1 MISDQQLSERMAAG
15 DQEAFELLVN
25 RYHGPLLNYTTR
37 QLTDRQ
43 KAQDIVQETFIRLI
57 RHMRTHGAL
66 EHVRSWMYRVAQNMC
81 KDYWKSAAYRSEGLA
96 GDELPDPHDPAPDAQ
111 EQVER
116 QETSKEIAASL
127 ESLPDVQQEI
137 IKLRF
142 FHDLK
147 LQEIAD
153 LVDLP
158 LSTVKTHL
166 YNGLRKLKKTLAVEH
181 GSLVQE
187 PVDTHPKRGKRP
199 PGMVRTRPGPGED
212 AEAKRKKTESE
223 VCIHG
228 STIRP

>member
-15 DQEAFELLVN
+15 DQEAFELLVT
-25 RYHGPLLNYTTR
+25 RYHGPLLSYTTR

-57 RHMRTHGAL
+57 RHLRTHGTL
-66 EHVRSWMYRVAQNMC
+66 EHVRSWLYRVALNMC

-96 GDELPDPHDPAPDAQ
+96 GEDLPDAHDPAPGAQ
-111 EQVER
+111 ELIER
-116 QETSKEIAASL
+116 QETSHEIAVSL
-127 ESLPDVQQEI
+127 GTLPDVQQEI
-137 IKLRF
+137 ITLRF

-166 YNGLRKLKKTLAVEH
+166 YNGLRKLKKTL
-181 GSLVQE
+181 VQE
-187 PVDTHPKRGKRP
+187 QGELVPMPPAGRSERGGRS
-199 PGMVRTRPGPGED
+199 
-212 AEAKRKKTESE
+212 KRKVLSLSSTEEEPDDRRKATESE

-228 STIRP
+228 SSIRS